1 MESSANF
8 TFFHNFNSTNASTNN
23 ARFGSPGDCFH
34 LPDAKFEVFHQRAQ
48 TNLVTGV
55 VNAVLL
61 PFAVVANLLIVFVIS
76 SRPSLQSPSNILLAC
91 LAASD
96 FQVGILVQ
104 PSYVAYRL
112 LENAHG
118 FVPCAVRMLYST
130 GFYVYYGVSFTTLSA
145 VSCERLFALIFHLRY
160 YTYVRPRR
168 VLKTAI
174 FIWFVNILFTAL
186 QWASNS
192 VFRGIHLAMWTF
204 FLAITFI
211 IQIKILQIITRHQ
224 RQIKKHRPTSAQRQ
238 MQVKLAINI
247 ASIVAVY
254 VMFNLPVLLV
264 TLSDQFLFRH
274 IDSYNFYSWTE
285 TAAFVNSSLNPLV
298 CIWRVK
304 AIRKAIAE
312 VLSKLRRIK
321 IRQSW
326 QERNEIKR
334 EKGVFL
340 VKFTKIAP
348 LENLRE

>member
-8 TFFHNFNSTNASTNN
+8 TFFLNFNSTNVSTNN
-23 ARFGSPGDCFH
+23 ARFELHGDCFH
-34 LPDAKFEVFHQRAQ
+34 LPDAKFYVFHLRIQ

-55 VNAVLL
+55 VNAVLS

-76 SRPSLQSPSNILLAC
+76 SRASLQSPSNILLAC
-91 LAASD
+91 LAISD
-96 FQVGILVQ
+96 LQVGILVQ

-130 GFYVYYGVSFTTLSA
+130 GFYVYFGVSFTTLSA
-145 VSCERLFALIFHLRY
+145 VSCERLLALIFHMRY
-160 YTYVRPRR
+160 YTYVRPGR
-168 VLKTAI
+168 VLKAAI

-186 QWASNS
+186 QWANNG

-211 IQIKILQIITRHQ
+211 IQIKILEIITRHQ
-224 RQIKKHRPTSAQRQ
+224 RQIKKQRPLSAQRQ

-264 TLSDQFLFRH
+264 TLSHQFLFRH

-298 CIWRVK
+298 CIWRVQS
-304 AIRKAIAE
+304 IRKAIAE
-312 VLSKLRRIK
+312 VLPKLGRTE
-321 IRQSW
+321 IRQSC

-334 EKGVFL
+334 E
-340 VKFTKIAP
+340 
-348 LENLRE
+348 

>member
-1 MESSANF
+1 MESSADF
-8 TFFHNFNSTNASTNN
+8 TFLLNFNSTNASTNN
-23 ARFGSPGDCFH
+23 ARFDSPGECFH

-55 VNAVLL
+55 VNAVLS
-61 PFAVVANLLIVFVIS
+61 PFAVVANILIVFVIS
-76 SRPSLQSPSNILLAC
+76 SRASLQSPSNILFAC
-91 LAASD
+91 LAISD
-96 FQVGILVQ
+96 LQVGILVQ

-145 VSCERLFALIFHLRY
+145 VSCERLLALIFHLRY
-160 YTYVRPRR
+160 YAYVRPGR

-174 FIWFVNILFTAL
+174 FIWFVNILFTTL
-186 QWASNS
+186 QWANNS

-264 TLSDQFLFRH
+264 TLSHQFLFRH
-274 IDSYNFYSWTE
+274 IYSYNFYSWTE

-312 VLSKLRRIK
+312 VLSKLRRMEM
-321 IRQSW
+321 RQSE

-334 EKGVFL
+334 KKGVFL

-348 LENLRE
+348 LENLKE